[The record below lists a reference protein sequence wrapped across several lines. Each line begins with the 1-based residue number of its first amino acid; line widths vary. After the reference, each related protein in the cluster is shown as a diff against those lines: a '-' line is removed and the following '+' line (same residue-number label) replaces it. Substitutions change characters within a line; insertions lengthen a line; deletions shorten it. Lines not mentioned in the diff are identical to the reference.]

1 MTTRRRS
8 SVSATVKKSTI
19 APKVTSTKYNQPI
32 EIKKVTETPTPD
44 KKVRPDA
51 PNISWTEYQSDFK
64 VRWEIHSYEVDE
76 LIADVKKGYAIA
88 SPYVKQ
94 AIDYTLKTYKNLQAR
109 FATVD

>member
-1 MTTRRRS
+1 MLS
-8 SVSATVKKSTI
+8 S
-19 APKVTSTKYNQPI
+19 
-32 EIKKVTETPTPD
+32 
-44 KKVRPDA
+44 

>member
-1 MTTRRRS
+1 MATRRRS
-8 SVSATVKKSTI
+8 SASATVKKSTI

-94 AIDYTLKTYKNLQAR
+94 AIDYTLKTYKNLQTR